1 MRNFLLLLS
10 VTCLVGATCFSLYPT
25 KAFAGPLNSR
35 DGDDVILIHPL
46 PNNPIGGPR
55 TPSSVSIEAAL
66 DTELYVIDVRLQNA
80 GTSVTV
86 DIENTT
92 TGTTYQY
99 HVSGDGADFLPI
111 SSTSGYWTIT
121 FTLQDG
127 RVYGGCFM
135 I

>member
-1 MRNFLLLLS
+1 MYYKKILQIAACLIVVVLS
-10 VTCLVGATCFSLYPT
+10 SNIACGITLPMFDPVTPIVIGPA
-25 KAFAGPLNSR
+25 PLNP
-35 DGDDVILIHPL
+35 GDA
-46 PNNPIGGPR
+46 PR
-55 TPSSVSIEAAL
+55 TPSTVRIEAAL

-121 FTLQDG
+121 FTLSDG
-127 RVYGGCFM
+127 SVYGGCFM